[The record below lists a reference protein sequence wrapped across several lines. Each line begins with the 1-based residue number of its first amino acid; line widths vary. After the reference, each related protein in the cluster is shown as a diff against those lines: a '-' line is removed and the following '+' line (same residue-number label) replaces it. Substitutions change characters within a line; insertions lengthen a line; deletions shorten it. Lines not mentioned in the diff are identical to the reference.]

1 LSPKQDNI
9 MISKDRI
16 KDVIRYF
23 QDYTAEVKVLPRP
36 IFLEEH
42 GNYVF
47 VGLRRVGK
55 TYMLFQQIQ
64 HFLQR
69 GVSKQQILYINFE
82 EERLAELT
90 TSDLS
95 LILDCYSEM
104 FDYSPIIFLDEIQ
117 LIDKWEKFAR
127 RLADSKYRV
136 YISGSNAKM
145 LSSEIATT
153 LGGRYLIKEIYPLS
167 FREFAEKKGIELSEN
182 LQYGNERIA
191 ILKTFEEYFH
201 YGGLPELLLFK
212 EKRQWLNSL
221 YQKIFFGDLIARYEI
236 RNSFAM
242 KILVKKLAESV
253 RQPISYSRMANIV
266 STVGIKIGKS
276 TIIEYVEHLMET
288 WLLFSLSNYVA
299 KLSDRESN
307 RKYYFA
313 DNGILNLF
321 LFDGETALL
330 ENLVAIA
337 LLKKYRDELFFYNKN
352 VEIDFFIPEQQMAI
366 QVCYSL
372 SDINTRKREV
382 NALLQISKY
391 WKITKHLIIT
401 KDEEDTI
408 AEDGIQIEVIPLWKW
423 LLYKI

>member
-1 LSPKQDNI
+1 MAIN
-9 MISKDRI
+9 KDKI

-23 QDYTAEVKVLPRP
+23 QDYAAEVEISLRP

-64 HFLQR
+64 QLIR
-69 GVSKQQILYINFE
+69 NGVPKQQILYINFE

-95 LILDCYSEM
+95 LILDCYAEM
-104 FDYSPIIFLDEIQ
+104 FDYKPILFLDEIQ
-117 LIDKWEKFAR
+117 LIDNWEKFAR
-127 RLADSKYRV
+127 RLADTKHRV

-153 LGGRYLIKEIYPLS
+153 LGGRFLIREIYPLS
-167 FREFAEKKGIELSEN
+167 FREFVEKKGIELSQN
-182 LQYGNERIA
+182 WQYGNERIA
-191 ILKTFEEYFH
+191 ILKTFEEYFY
-201 YGGLPELLLFK
+201 YGGLPELLLFN
-212 EKRQWLNSL
+212 EKRQWIDSL
-221 YQKIFFGDLIARYEI
+221 YQKIFFGDLIARYDI
-236 RNSFAM
+236 RNTFAM
-242 KILVKKLAESV
+242 KILVKKLAESL

-276 TIIEYVEHLMET
+276 TVIEYVEHLKET
-288 WLLFSLSNYVA
+288 YLLFSLPNYVA
-299 KLSDRESN
+299 KLADRESN

-330 ENLVAIA
+330 ENLVAIE
-337 LLKKYRDELFFYNKN
+337 LKKRYGDDLFFYNKN
-352 VEIDFFIPEQQMAI
+352 IEVDFFLPEQQIAI
-366 QVCYSL
+366 QACYSL
-372 SDINTRKREV
+372 GDPDTRKREV
-382 NALLQISKY
+382 NALLQISKQ
-391 WKITKHLIIT
+391 WKFSKYLIIT
-401 KDEEDTI
+401 KDEEETI
-408 AEDGIQIEVIPLWKW
+408 IEGTTQIEVIPVWKW
-423 LLYKI
+423 LLNI

>member
-1 LSPKQDNI
+1 MSCKQDII
-9 MISKDRI
+9 MVSKDKI

-23 QDYTAEVKVLPRP
+23 QDYVAEVEVVPRLV
-36 IFLEEH
+36 FLEEH

-64 HFLQR
+64 QLILG
-69 GVSKQQILYINFE
+69 GVPKQQILYINFE
-82 EERLAELT
+82 EERLSELT

-104 FDYSPIIFLDEIQ
+104 FDYKPILFLDEIQ

-167 FREFAEKKGIELSEN
+167 FWEFASKKGIEPSEN
-182 LQYGNERIA
+182 WPYGNERIA
-191 ILKTFEEYFH
+191 IIKAFEEYFY
-201 YGGLPELLLFK
+201 YGGLPELLLFS

-221 YQKIFFGDLIARYEI
+221 YQKIFFGDLIARYAI

-276 TIIEYVEHLMET
+276 TTIEYVEHLTET
-288 WLLFSLSNYVA
+288 WLLFSLPNYVA

-330 ENLVAIA
+330 ENLVAIE
-337 LLKKYRDELFFYNKN
+337 LKKKYGDELFFYNKN
-352 VEIDFFIPEQQMAI
+352 VEVDFFLPEQQTAI

-372 SDINTRKREV
+372 SDPDTRKREI
-382 NALLQISKY
+382 NALQQISKY
-391 WKITKHLIIT
+391 WQISKHLIIT
-401 KDEEDTI
+401 KDEEETITEDT
-408 AEDGIQIEVIPLWKW
+408 IQIEVVPVWKW
-423 LLYKI
+423 LLNR

>member
-1 LSPKQDNI
+1 MD
-9 MISKDRI
+9 KDKI
-16 KDVIRYF
+16 KDIIKYF
-23 QDYTAEVKVLPRP
+23 QDYAAKVEVSPRP
-36 IFLEEH
+36 IFLEEY

-64 HFLQR
+64 QLILSGIPQ
-69 GVSKQQILYINFE
+69 QQILYINFE

-104 FDYSPIIFLDEIQ
+104 FDYKPILFLDEIQ

-145 LSSEIATT
+145 LSGEIATT
-153 LGGRYLIKEIYPLS
+153 LGGRYLIKEVYPLS
-167 FREFAEKKGIELSEN
+167 FREYVEKKGIELSEN
-182 LQYGNERIA
+182 WQYGNERIA
-191 ILKTFEEYFH
+191 IIKAFEEYFY
-201 YGGLPELLLFK
+201 YGGLPELLFFN
-212 EKRQWLNSL
+212 EKHQWLNSL
-221 YQKIFFGDLIARYEI
+221 YQKIFFGDLIARYDI

-276 TIIEYVEHLMET
+276 TIIEYVEHLTET
-288 WLLFSLSNYVA
+288 WLVFSLPNYIA
-299 KLSDRESN
+299 KLADRESN

-330 ENLVAIA
+330 ENLVAIE
-337 LLKKYRDELFFYNKN
+337 LRKRYGDELFFYNKN
-352 VEIDFFIPEQQMAI
+352 VEVDFFLPEQQMAI
-366 QVCYSL
+366 QACYSL
-372 SDINTRKREV
+372 SDTDTRKREV
-382 NALLQISKY
+382 NALLQVSKQ
-391 WKITKHLIIT
+391 WQITKLLIIT
-401 KDEEDTI
+401 KDDGEIIVED
-408 AEDGIQIEVIPLWKW
+408 AVQIEVVPIWKW
-423 LLYKI
+423 LLNIKN

>member
-1 LSPKQDNI
+1 MVD
-9 MISKDRI
+9 KDKI
-16 KDVIRYF
+16 KDIIKYF
-23 QDYTAEVKVLPRP
+23 QDYAAKVEVSPRP
-36 IFLEEH
+36 IFLEEY

-64 HFLQR
+64 QLILSGIPQ
-69 GVSKQQILYINFE
+69 QQILYINFE

-104 FDYSPIIFLDEIQ
+104 FDYKPILFLDEIQ

-145 LSSEIATT
+145 LSGEIATT
-153 LGGRYLIKEIYPLS
+153 LGGRYLIKEVYPLS
-167 FREFAEKKGIELSEN
+167 FREYVEKKGIELSEN
-182 LQYGNERIA
+182 WQYGNERIA
-191 ILKTFEEYFH
+191 IIKAFEEYFY
-201 YGGLPELLLFK
+201 YGGLPELLFFN
-212 EKRQWLNSL
+212 EKHQWLNSL
-221 YQKIFFGDLIARYEI
+221 YQKIFFGDLIARYDI

-276 TIIEYVEHLMET
+276 TIIEYVEHLTET
-288 WLLFSLSNYVA
+288 WLVFSLPNYIA
-299 KLSDRESN
+299 KLADRESN

-330 ENLVAIA
+330 ENLVAIE
-337 LLKKYRDELFFYNKN
+337 LRKRYGDELFFYNKN
-352 VEIDFFIPEQQMAI
+352 VEVDFFLPEQQMAI
-366 QVCYSL
+366 QACYSL
-372 SDINTRKREV
+372 SDTDTRKREV
-382 NALLQISKY
+382 NALLQVSKQ
-391 WKITKHLIIT
+391 WQITKLLIIT
-401 KDEEDTI
+401 KDDGEIIVED
-408 AEDGIQIEVIPLWKW
+408 AVQIEVVPIWKW
-423 LLYKI
+423 LLNIKN

>member
-1 LSPKQDNI
+1 
-9 MISKDRI
+9 MIDKDKI

-23 QDYTAEVKVLPRP
+23 QDYAVEVEVFPRP
-36 IFLEEH
+36 IVLEKH

-64 HFLQR
+64 QLIQE
-69 GVSKQQILYINFE
+69 GVPKQQILYINFE

-95 LILDCYSEM
+95 LILDCYLEM
-104 FDYSPIIFLDEIQ
+104 FNYKPIIFLDEIQ
-117 LIDKWEKFAR
+117 LIDKWEKFVR

-167 FREFAEKKGIELSEN
+167 FWEFAEKKGIELSKN
-182 LQYGNERIA
+182 WQYGNERIA
-191 ILKTFEEYFH
+191 IVKAFEEYFY
-201 YGGLPELLLFK
+201 YGGLPELLLFN

-221 YQKIFFGDLIARYEI
+221 YQKIFFGDLIAHYEI

-266 STVGIKIGKS
+266 STIGVKIGKS
-276 TIIEYVEHLMET
+276 TIIEYVEHLTET
-288 WLLFSLSNYVA
+288 WLLFSLPNYVA
-299 KLSDRESN
+299 KLSDREGN
-307 RKYYFA
+307 KKYYFA

-321 LFDGETALL
+321 LFDSETALL
-330 ENLVAIA
+330 ENLVAIE
-337 LLKKYRDELFFYNKN
+337 LKKKYSDELFFYNKN
-352 VEIDFFIPEQQMAI
+352 IEIDFFLPEHQTAI

-372 SDINTRKREV
+372 SDPDTRKREV
-382 NALLQISKY
+382 NALIQISKQ
-391 WKITKHLIIT
+391 WKIIKRLIIT
-401 KDEEDTI
+401 KDEEETI
-408 AEDGIQIEVIPLWKW
+408 TEDAIQIKVIPVWKW
-423 LLYKI
+423 LLNT